1 MKQKEPKTSKKGD
14 RPWYPVLSNVLYFH
28 KLAYR
33 EMPRLAVY
41 HICLVLGNS
50 ILPFFGILMPG
61 IVLRM
66 AQQEGLLKGLL
77 VIAGAG
83 AVVMI
88 CEALRSR
95 LESKKYFYENTLRD
109 TLLGMAVH
117 KGMKCLYKYV
127 EYGEARKVTRQ
138 AYNSLCCGDNA
149 ISYAMLDL
157 PRALIINVICFC
169 LYSTVLSVLS
179 PWLVALMLFLSLL
192 NYGILCLRNRW
203 QRVFREEF
211 AQSNKKV
218 QYLNNT
224 FSDVRTAK
232 DMRVY
237 GMNQW
242 LMNFR
247 HQLFADRMQLE
258 KRNNRRVILADFLQ
272 QLLTLFRNG
281 FAYAYLIY
289 TVLWGEIS
297 AADFLVYF
305 GAITGFS
312 GFVNSIVSLYS
323 SLKLRNEDA
332 SCFRAHM
339 ELPEVDE
346 GGEEPPELFRQPAE
360 IVFRDVSFSYGGEKV
375 YEHFHLKINPGEKVA
390 LLGINGAGKTTLVK
404 LLCGLYEPEE
414 GQILIN
420 GVDIAT
426 LSKKTL
432 YRLFSVVFQE
442 NTILPYPV
450 GCNLSYK
457 RLQDTDEKRA
467 WEALEEAGLA
477 QTLREKGVELD
488 TFMTKNAFEDGLVL
502 SGGQTQKLLL
512 ARAIYKNGNILI
524 LDEPTSALDPIAE
537 SEIYQEYVK
546 ISRGRTSLFISHRLA
561 STKFSDRILFLE
573 DGRIKEEGTHQELM
587 ELGGSY
593 AHMYEVQSHYYK
605 ENEVSEDAG

>member
-1 MKQKEPKTSKKGD
+1 MKQKEPNKSKKGD
-14 RPWYPVLSNVLYFH
+14 RPWYPIWSNVLYFY
-28 KLAYR
+28 KIAYK
-33 EMPRLAVY
+33 EIPKLAVY
-41 HICLVLGNS
+41 HIVYVLGNS
-50 ILPFFGILMPG
+50 IMPLCGILMPG
-61 IVLRM
+61 VVLRM
-66 AQQEGLLKGLL
+66 VQQENLLKGLL

-88 CEALRSR
+88 CEALLSPGWA
-95 LESKKYFYENTLRD
+95 KYFYENTLNG
-109 TLLGMAVH
+109 TLQSMVVY
-117 KGMKCLYKYV
+117 KGTKCLYKYV
-127 EYGEARKVTRQ
+127 EYGETKKVTKQ
-138 AYNSLCCGDNA
+138 AYSSLYQGDGS
-149 ISYAMLDL
+149 IGYAMLDL
-157 PRALIINVICFC
+157 PQALIINVICFF
-169 LYSTVLSVLS
+169 LYSSVLSVLS
-179 PWLVALMLFLSLL
+179 PWLVVLMLCLSLL

-203 QRVFREEF
+203 QRAFRQEF
-211 AQSNKKV
+211 AESNRKLH
-218 QYLNNT
+218 YLNNT
-224 FSDVRTAK
+224 FSDIRTAK

-237 GMNQW
+237 NMVRW
-242 LMNFR
+242 MMDFR
-247 HQLFADRMQLE
+247 HKLFTDRMQLE
-258 KRNNRRVILADFLQ
+258 KRNNRRIVLADFLQ

-281 FAYAYLIY
+281 FAYAYLFY
-289 TVLWGEIS
+289 TVLQGEIP

-312 GFVNSIVSLYS
+312 GFINSIVGLYS
-323 SLKLRNEDA
+323 SLKFRNEDA

-339 ELPEVDE
+339 ELTEVDE

-360 IVFRDVSFSYGGEKV
+360 IEFRDVSFSYGGERV
-375 YEHFHLKINPGEKVA
+375 YEHFNLKIKPGEKVA

-420 GVDIAT
+420 GVDTAT

-442 NTILPYPV
+442 NTVLPFPV
-450 GCNLSYK
+450 GCNLSFK
-457 RLQDTDEKRA
+457 RLCDTDEKRA
-467 WEALEEAGLA
+467 WASLEEAGLA
-477 QTLREKGVELD
+477 GTLRERGVRMD
-488 TFMTKNAFEDGLVL
+488 TFMTKERFKDGLVL

-537 SEIYQEYVK
+537 SEIYQEYAK

-573 DGRIKEEGTHQELM
+573 NGRIKEEGTHQELM

-593 AHMYEVQSHYYK
+593 ANMYEVQSHYYK
-605 ENEVSEDAG
+605 ESEVSEDAG

>member
-1 MKQKEPKTSKKGD
+1 MKQKEPNKSKKGD
-14 RPWYPVLSNVLYFH
+14 RPWYPVWSNVLYFH
-28 KLAYR
+28 KIAYK
-33 EMPRLAVY
+33 EIPKLAVY
-41 HICLVLGNS
+41 HIVYILGNS
-50 ILPFFGILMPG
+50 IMPLCGILMPG

-66 AQQEGLLKGLL
+66 VQQESLPRGLS

-83 AVVMI
+83 AAVMI
-88 CEALRSR
+88 FDALLS
-95 LESKKYFYENTLRD
+95 SGWAKYFYENTLNG
-109 TLLGMAVH
+109 TLQNMAVY

-127 EYGEARKVTRQ
+127 EYGETKKITKQ
-138 AYNSLCCGDNA
+138 AYSSLYQGDNN
-149 ISYAMLDL
+149 IGYAMLDL
-157 PRALIINVICFC
+157 PQTLLINVICFF
-169 LYSTVLSVLS
+169 LYSSVLSVLS
-179 PWLVALMLFLSLL
+179 PWLVALMLCLALL

-203 QRVFREEF
+203 QRVLRQEF
-211 AQSNKKV
+211 AESNRKIH
-218 QYLNNT
+218 YLNNT
-224 FSDVRTAK
+224 FSDIRTAK

-237 GMNQW
+237 DMTRW
-242 LMNFR
+242 LLDFR
-247 HQLFADRMQLE
+247 HKLFTDRMQLE
-258 KRNNRRVILADFLQ
+258 KRNNRRAVTADFLQ

-281 FAYAYLIY
+281 FAYVYLFY
-289 TVLWGEIS
+289 AVLQGEIP

-312 GFVNSIVSLYS
+312 GFVNSIVSLCS
-323 SLKLRNEDA
+323 TLKFRNEDA

-339 ELPEVDE
+339 ELKEVDE

-360 IVFRDVSFSYGGEKV
+360 IEFRDVSFSYGGERV
-375 YEHFHLKINPGEKVA
+375 YEHFYLKIKPGEKVA

-442 NTILPYPV
+442 NNVLPYPL

-457 RLQDTDEKRA
+457 RLRDTDGKRA

-477 QTLREKGVELD
+477 QMLREKGAELD
-488 TFMTKNAFEDGLVL
+488 TFMTKHKFEDGLVL

-537 SEIYQEYVK
+537 SEIYQEYAK

-587 ELGGSY
+587 KLGGSY

-605 ENEVSEDAG
+605 ESEVSEDAG